1 MGEMQFG
8 KMHAGEIDLIC
19 TATWRSAEQEEP
31 FIYKKS
37 TYHDQKD
44 CVMTDLVAFRCLQH
58 SPSRILI
65 RNSSKKPKSPV
76 YK

>member
-58 SPSRILI
+58 SPSTG
-65 RNSSKKPKSPV
+65 NCT
-76 YK
+76 